1 MLSNNM
7 QKEMIAIIDED
18 GDVDELFPINSVYD
32 EVFRIRDVNYKKS
45 KVFIIEVTVK
55 KEIKD

>member
-1 MLSNNM
+1 M

-32 EVFRIRDVNYKKS
+32 EVFRIRDVNYNKS

>member
-1 MLSNNM
+1 M

-32 EVFRIRDVNYKKS
+32 EIFRIKDMNYKKS
-45 KVFIIEVTVK
+45 KVFIVEITVK
-55 KEIKD
+55 SEIKD

>member
-1 MLSNNM
+1 MLSCKM

-32 EVFRIRDVNYKKS
+32 EVFRIRDINYKKS
-45 KVFIIEVTVK
+45 KVFVIEVTVK
-55 KEIKD
+55 SEIKD

>member
-1 MLSNNM
+1 M

-45 KVFIIEVTVK
+45 KVFVIEVTVK
-55 KEIKD
+55 SEIKD